1 MWLSRRGHSVTV
13 YEQFVPGHVRGSSHG
28 ESRIVRRA
36 YPDVFYTRCMAEAYP
51 LWEDLQ
57 AESGEHLL
65 TECGLAYF
73 GL

>member
-1 MWLSRRGHSVTV
+1 
-13 YEQFVPGHVRGSSHG
+13 
-28 ESRIVRRA
+28 
-36 YPDVFYTRCMAEAYP
+36 MAEAYP